1 MVCPQVALDVD
12 TLVHLS
18 RMLTLTRLNFIP
30 SVTLP
35 ASYQPLVGS
44 NLHHVKLRAKSLRP
58 TSHLLSQALLFAVTY
73 LTASIGNPP
82 SRQELG
88 SSLLSGV
95 PTSNTGNTIKKL
107 RLDQSLLSV
116 GARRSEALLLDFFE
130 GLRPWM
136 ALSNLRYIELDIE
149 FNVGLADTQVL
160 TLASALKVC

>member
-44 NLHHVKLRAKSLRP
+44 NLHHVILRAKSLRP